1 METNNNTN
9 EKKDLSVSE
18 DKTKMMVQKYEADD
32 NKGEMTR
39 EEYARHLKKNDP
51 NFVPWLFNFEQRE
64 GRSDLSTGMWRDVD
78 DAFDN
83 WIDIYNN
90 Y

>member
-1 METNNNTN
+1 M
-9 EKKDLSVSE
+9 KLLVPE
-18 DKTKMMVQKYEADD
+18 DKTQEMVARYDSDE
-32 NKGEMTR
+32 NKGDMTR
-39 EEYARHLKKNDP
+39 KDYAIHLSKHDP
-51 NFVPWLFNFEQRE
+51 GFIPWLFDFEQNE
-64 GRSDLSTGMWRDVD
+64 LRSDLSTGMSRSVN

>member
-1 METNNNTN
+1 MDTNNNS
-9 EKKDLSVSE
+9 EKPKMSVPEEKTQKMVERYESDN
-18 DKTKMMVQKYEADD
+18 DKGD
-32 NKGEMTR
+32 MTR
-39 EEYARHLKKNDP
+39 EQYARHLYKNDP
-51 NFVPWLFNFEQRE
+51 NFVPWLFNFEQNE

>member
-1 METNNNTN
+1 
-9 EKKDLSVSE
+9 
-18 DKTKMMVQKYEADD
+18 
-32 NKGEMTR
+32 MTR